1 MLLVYIIIKSG
12 VFLVAWEYDLKS
24 LCHVSRLSY
33 FGYGGAA
40 CIGLG
45 VLSLGGLPPLFGFSI
60 KFVSLRCLVSEGRV
74 LLGGVL
80 VLGSLLRL
88 FFYLR
93 VSFKSSLVLFPQ
105 HSLVAFGWRTRR
117 S

>member
-1 MLLVYIIIKSG
+1 MLMVYIIIKSG

-45 VLSLGGLPPLFGFSI
+45 VLSLGGVAPAFWIFHKVCIVEVFSFRGEGFTSGCVGFGKPFEVI
-60 KFVSLRCLVSEGRV
+60 
-74 LLGGVL
+74 LLSSG
-80 VLGSLLRL
+80 
-88 FFYLR
+88 FF
-93 VSFKSSLVLFPQ
+93 
-105 HSLVAFGWRTRR
+105 
-117 S
+117 